1 VPLGEPEAPQRVNE
15 QMMSRTIALPT
26 GRHVPS
32 RTAIQV
38 TEANGAEDAKGDN
51 TPTLVRPLAV

>member
-1 VPLGEPEAPQRVNE
+1 
-15 QMMSRTIALPT
+15 MMPRTIALPT
-26 GRHVPS
+26 GRRVPS